1 MEKQILRIG
10 RISSINTDKG
20 TARVTYEDRGG
31 DTTAELP
38 FLAWEYWMPKIADRV
53 LVGHLSNGMAAG
65 VIIGPVWNGNKRPSA
80 PGPGRYHKEMSH
92 DKDAFMDY
100 QDSTETLIIRAKIVK
115 IHVNENSILDLYAE
129 IQDLKRRVS
138 SLGG

>member
-10 RISSINTDKG
+10 RISSLNPEKG
-20 TARVTYEDRGG
+20 TARVTYEDRDG

-65 VIIGPVWNGNKRPSA
+65 VIIGPVWNGSKRPA
-80 PGPGRYHKEMSH
+80 AHGTGRYHKKMS
-92 DKDAFMDY
+92 
-100 QDSTETLIIRAKIVK
+100 ETLVLRAKVVEIL
-115 IHVNENSILDLYAE
+115 VNSNDRLDLYAE
-129 IQDLKRRVS
+129 IDDLKRRVS
-138 SLGG
+138 ALGG